1 MKEGQKKKS
10 CHRSG
15 LSNSLTKTK
24 VIKLIGLPGLV
35 FSHLCFGTVFVFV
48 VVVFFLFFFVF
59 FLGGGLHKRDK
70 HKCRKLCLMKTELA
84 QEVSNS

>member
-1 MKEGQKKKS
+1 MPSSNLHEGRPKKKS

-24 VIKLIGLPGLV
+24 VVKLIGLPGLV

-48 VVVFFLFFFVF
+48 VVVVVVFFLFFVF
-59 FLGGGLHKRDK
+59 GGGGCYIKG
-70 HKCRKLCLMKTELA
+70 TNTNVENF
-84 QEVSNS
+84 V